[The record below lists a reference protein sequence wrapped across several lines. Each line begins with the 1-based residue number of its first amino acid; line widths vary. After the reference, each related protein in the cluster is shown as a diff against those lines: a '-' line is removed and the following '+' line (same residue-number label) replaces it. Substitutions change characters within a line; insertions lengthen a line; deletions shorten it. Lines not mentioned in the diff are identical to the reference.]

1 MSLGRGSTGTRRSP
15 PSSSSSPEAIDP
27 GTKAL
32 QHTLALIPIGIP
44 IRNERVRRFR
54 CILGRW
60 LLAEAEALSCLVVA
74 ATGFDLRI
82 RPVLR
87 PSHTSAIDD
96 IVRAAGQAPVAHR
109 DRKSTRLN
117 SSH

>member
-82 RPVLR
+82 RQVL
-87 PSHTSAIDD
+87 A
-96 IVRAAGQAPVAHR
+96 
-109 DRKSTRLN
+109 RKSVVEGKSVSVRVDLGGRRLIKKKK
-117 SSH
+117 HTT